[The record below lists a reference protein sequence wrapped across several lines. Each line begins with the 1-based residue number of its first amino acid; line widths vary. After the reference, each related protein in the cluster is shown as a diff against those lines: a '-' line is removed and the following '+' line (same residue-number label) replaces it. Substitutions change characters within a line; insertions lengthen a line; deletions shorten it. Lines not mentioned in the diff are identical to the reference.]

1 MIKVKMNACFKTFIW
16 LLLVNLWYQTI
27 RPSVMESE
35 LAPIKYL
42 QDSHVYKD
50 YTISVSIIKC
60 EQVNNQPLSRQLI
73 IWVQIWWV
81 TVSRNSLTITCY
93 KDADQTPCFVTDV
106 VPGWDVLLSG
116 RGEPSARNRIWK
128 SCRTTAEKPTNRWKF
143 L

>member
-27 RPSVMESE
+27 GPSVMESE

-73 IWVQIWWV
+73 IWV
-81 TVSRNSLTITCY
+81 
-93 KDADQTPCFVTDV
+93 
-106 VPGWDVLLSG
+106 
-116 RGEPSARNRIWK
+116 
-128 SCRTTAEKPTNRWKF
+128 
-143 L
+143 